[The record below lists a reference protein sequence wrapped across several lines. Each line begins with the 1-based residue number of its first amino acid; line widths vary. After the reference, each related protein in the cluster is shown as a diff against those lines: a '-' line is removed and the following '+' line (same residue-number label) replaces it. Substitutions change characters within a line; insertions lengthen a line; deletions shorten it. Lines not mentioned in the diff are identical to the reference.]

1 MNYPEYS
8 QPLYLIEKR
17 IIDAWLC
24 SAPDQPKHLK
34 ITARQLCSMPS
45 YLAVKKEHPL
55 VSLGSFISLADLR
68 LKPLLPLHR
77 PINRSPLS
85 E

>member
-1 MNYPEYS
+1 LRDSYSPSQLAGWSKVNKDYPEYS

-34 ITARQLCSMPS
+34 ITARQLCSMSS
-45 YLAVKKEHPL
+45 YLVAKKEHPL
-55 VSLGSFISLADLR
+55 VSLGSSISLVDLR
-68 LKPLLPLHR
+68 L
-77 PINRSPLS
+77 
-85 E
+85 